1 MNFNN
6 MLNNPKR
13 SKNEERKELSING
26 SKVINYSGGKLFQI
40 MFTYHKPKKFQVVKK
55 NVKIKQKKIVTF

>member
-26 SKVINYSGGKLFQI
+26 SKVINYSGGEIILDHVHI
-40 MFTYHKPKKFQVVKK
+40 S
-55 NVKIKQKKIVTF
+55 